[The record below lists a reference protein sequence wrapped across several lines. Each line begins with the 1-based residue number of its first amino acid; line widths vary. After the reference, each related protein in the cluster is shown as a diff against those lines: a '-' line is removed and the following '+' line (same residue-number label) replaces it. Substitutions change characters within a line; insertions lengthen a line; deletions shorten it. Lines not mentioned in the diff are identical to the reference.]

1 VRIEFFYHLPV
12 PLVKNFFQ
20 QMASAMPVTFVS
32 EGQIQC
38 ENQLLMTTFRPLFA
52 FAVFMAPVYAQTEAD
67 YLRPILADEILP
79 PQVAVFQLRQYILRR
94 VAKPPAPSSAQQ
106 WTDASARLR
115 QHLLTDVVFHG
126 WPREWVE
133 APPKFAEAGIING
146 DGYRI
151 RKLRYEIVPGFQS
164 VALLY
169 EPDNLHGKVPAIL
182 NVNGHVG
189 PPGKT
194 IEYKQKRCITLARHG
209 ILALNLEWLSY
220 GELDRKGGQH
230 DFGHHLD
237 LAGANGVGLFYLAMR
252 KGLDYLYYHPNA
264 DRSRVGMTG
273 LSGGGW
279 QTIVL
284 SSLDERVK
292 ATNPVAGF
300 SSISSRVEAK
310 EYGDL
315 GDFEQSATDMFD
327 GVDFTHLTALMA
339 PRPTLLT
346 YNAEDD
352 CCFRAAMTKPFV
364 FDAIQPIFALYGK
377 QDLLNW
383 HENRDPGTHNY
394 QLDNRTHAYRFFSS
408 QFKLPA
414 FEEEAGVASEIKTFD
429 ELRVGL
435 PENNLTILDLARK
448 MAGPI
453 SRSPLASEPAGRQA
467 ERNQIRDVIR
477 YRPVTIERVWTTAIS
492 KHLGI
497 ESKSHLISLDNGLSA
512 TAVWFKPIG
521 ASNNV
526 PATIILDDK
535 GKAASAANIADRLNR
550 GEQVLAIDLPFIGE
564 AWKGDATSELLQLVS
579 GTGARPLGEETAA
592 LVQIVS
598 WVEDQAH
605 AQKVRIESSGMRS
618 QVVSMIAL
626 ALQPQMFSELAI
638 RNGIESLA
646 YVLQKPVEYGE
657 APELFCLDL
666 LRVTDLDRLAAL
678 SSPVRALRA
687 TAP

>member
-1 VRIEFFYHLPV
+1 MKSFPAIF
-12 PLVKNFFQ
+12 
-20 QMASAMPVTFVS
+20 
-32 EGQIQC
+32 
-38 ENQLLMTTFRPLFA
+38 LL
-52 FAVFMAPVYAQTEAD
+52 AVFMAPVYAQTEAD
-67 YLRPILADEILP
+67 YLRPILADEILS
-79 PQVAVFQLRQYILRR
+79 PQVAVFQLRQYILHR
-94 VAKPPAPSSAQQ
+94 VAKSPAPSSAQQ
-106 WTDASARLR
+106 WTEASGRLR

-133 APPKFAEAGIING
+133 APAKFEEAGIVEG
-146 DGYRI
+146 HGYRI

-169 EPDNLHGKVPAIL
+169 EPENLNGKVPAIL

-194 IEYKQKRCITLARHG
+194 VEYKQKRCITFARHG

-252 KGLDYLYYHPNA
+252 KGLDYLYDHPNA
-264 DRSRVGMTG
+264 DRSRLGMTG

-300 SSISSRVEAK
+300 SSIISRVEAK

-408 QFKLPA
+408 HFKLPA
-414 FEEEAGVASEIKTFD
+414 FEEETDVASEIKTYD

-435 PENNLTILDLARK
+435 PSNNLTILDLARK
-448 MAGPI
+448 MAGQI
-453 SRSPLASEPAGRQA
+453 SRAPLASDPAAHQA
-467 ERNQIRDVIR
+467 DRNQLKNVIR
-477 YRPVTIERVWTTAIS
+477 YPPVTIERVWTTAIS

-526 PATIILDDK
+526 PATIVLDDK

-550 GEQVLAIDLPFIGE
+550 GEQVLAIDLPFVGE
-564 AWKGDATSELLQLVS
+564 AWKGDVTSELLQLVY

-592 LVQIVS
+592 FIQIVRWLENQS
-598 WVEDQAH
+598 H
-605 AQKVRIESSGMRS
+605 SQKVRVESSGIRS
-618 QVVSMIAL
+618 QLVSLVAA
-626 ALQPQMFSELAI
+626 ALQPDIFSELGI
-638 RNGIESLA
+638 RDGMESLA

-678 SSPVRALRA
+678 SSPVRVLRLA
-687 TAP
+687 VP

>member
-1 VRIEFFYHLPV
+1 MAA
-12 PLVKNFFQ
+12 PLVKNFLRGLPLALPKLLFCHDR
-20 QMASAMPVTFVS
+20 
-32 EGQIQC
+32 IQC
-38 ENQLLMTTFRPLFA
+38 ENQLLMTTSRALLA
-52 FAVFMAPVYAQTEAD
+52 LAVFITPVYAQTEAD
-67 YLRPILADEILP
+67 YLRPILADEILS
-79 PQVAVFQLRQYILRR
+79 PQVAVFQLRQYILHR

-106 WTDASARLR
+106 WTAESTRLR
-115 QHLLTDVVFHG
+115 QHLLSDVVFHG

-133 APPKFAEAGIING
+133 APPKFEESGVING
-146 DGYRI
+146 RGYRI

-169 EPDNLHGKVPAIL
+169 EPENLKGKVPAIL

-194 IEYKQKRCITLARHG
+194 VEYKQKRCITLARHG
-209 ILALNLEWLSY
+209 MLALNLEWLAY
-220 GELDRKGGQH
+220 GELNQKGGQH

-237 LAGANGVGLFYLAMR
+237 LVGANGVGLFYLAMR
-252 KGLDYLYYHPNA
+252 KGLDYLYDHPNT

-300 SSISSRVEAK
+300 SSIVSRVEAK

-408 QFKLPA
+408 QFKLPP
-414 FEEEAGVASEIKTFD
+414 FEEEADVASEIKPYE

-448 MAGPI
+448 MAGQI
-453 SRSPLASEPAGRQA
+453 SRPPLASDPAAYQV
-467 ERNQIRDVIR
+467 ERNQLRSVIR
-477 YRPVTIERVWTTAIS
+477 YPPVTIERVWTTAIN

-497 ESKSHLISLDNGLSA
+497 ETKSHLISLDNGLSA

-521 ASNNV
+521 ASSHV
-526 PATIILDDK
+526 PVTVVLDDK
-535 GKAASAANIADRLNR
+535 GKAASAASIADRLNR
-550 GEQVLAIDLPFIGE
+550 GEQVLAIDLPFFGE
-564 AWKGDATSELLQLVS
+564 AWKGEATAELLELVY
-579 GTGARPLGEETAA
+579 GTGSRPLGEETAA
-592 LVQIVS
+592 LVQIVHWMES
-598 WVEDQAH
+598 QAQ

-618 QVVSMIAL
+618 HVVSLTAS
-626 ALQPQMFSELAI
+626 ALQPGMFSELVI
-638 RNGIESLA
+638 RDGMESLA
-646 YVLQKPVEYGE
+646 YLLQKPVEYGE

-666 LRVTDLDRLAAL
+666 LRMTDLDRLAAL
-678 SSPVRALRA
+678 SSPVRVLRA
-687 TAP
+687 AVP

>member
-1 VRIEFFYHLPV
+1 MLKLCFR
-12 PLVKNFFQ
+12 K
-20 QMASAMPVTFVS
+20 
-32 EGQIQC
+32 EGIQC
-38 ENQLLMTTFRPLFA
+38 ENQLLMRIFHAFFA
-52 FAVFMAPVYAQTEAD
+52 LAVFIAPVCSQTEAD

-79 PQVAVFQLRQYILRR
+79 SQVALFQLRQYVLHH
-94 VAKPPAPSSAQQ
+94 VAKPPVPSSAPQ
-106 WTDASARLR
+106 WTTDSTRLR

-133 APPKFAEAGIING
+133 APAKFEDAGVING
-146 DGYRI
+146 HGYRI

-169 EPDNLHGKVPAIL
+169 EPENLRGKVPAIL

-194 IEYKQKRCITLARHG
+194 VEYKQKRCITFARHG

-220 GELDRKGGQH
+220 GELNQKGSQH
-230 DFGHHLD
+230 EFGHHLD
-237 LAGANGVGLFYLAMR
+237 LVGANGVGLFYLAMR
-252 KGLDYLYYHPNA
+252 KGLDYLSDHPNT

-284 SSLDERVK
+284 SSLDERIK

-300 SSISSRVEAK
+300 SSIVSRVEAK
-310 EYGDL
+310 EFGDL

-377 QDLLNW
+377 QELLTW

-408 QFKLPA
+408 QFKLLP
-414 FEEEAGVASEIKTFD
+414 FEEEADTASEIKTYE

-448 MAGPI
+448 MAAHITLP
-453 SRSPLASEPAGRQA
+453 PLVSDPAAYQA
-467 ERNQIRDVIR
+467 ARNQLKDVIR
-477 YRPVTIERVWTTAIS
+477 YRPVTIERIWTTAIS

-521 ASNNV
+521 GSNNV
-526 PATIILDDK
+526 PATIVLDDK

-550 GEQVLAIDLPFIGE
+550 GEQVLAIDLPFVGE
-564 AWKGDATSELLQLVS
+564 AWKGEATSDLLQLVS
-579 GTGARPLGEETAA
+579 GAGARPLGEETAA
-592 LVQIVS
+592 LVQIVR
-598 WVEDQAH
+598 WMENQAH

-618 QVVSMIAL
+618 QVVSLTASAI
-626 ALQPQMFSELAI
+626 QPEMFSELAS
-638 RNGIESLA
+638 RNGIESLE
-646 YVLQKPVEYGE
+646 YVLRKPVEYAE

-678 SSPVRALRA
+678 SLPTRVVRAA
-687 TAP
+687 EP